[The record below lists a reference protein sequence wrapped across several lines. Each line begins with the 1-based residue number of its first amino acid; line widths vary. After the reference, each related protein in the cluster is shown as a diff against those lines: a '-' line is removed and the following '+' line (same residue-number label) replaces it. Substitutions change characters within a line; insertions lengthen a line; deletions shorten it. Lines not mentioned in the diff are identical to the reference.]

1 MGYSTDFTGR
11 IEIDPP
17 LNQSEINYLTKFSYT
32 RRMKRTQGPYFVA
45 VDVDGAEDEKGVINF
60 NEPPKPQPS
69 LWCNF
74 EPTEDGT
81 ALVWNESEKTQ
92 CGKEWIQYLIDYFLQ
107 ANDHLVAD
115 ACTYFKDFTFNHV
128 CNGELIAQGED
139 PDDIWKIVVKDN
151 VVTVKRGRVVFD

>member
-1 MGYSTDFTGR
+1 MGYSTDFEGR
-11 IEIDPP
+11 INIDPP
-17 LNQSEINYLTKFSYT
+17 LNQSEIGYLTKFSYT
-32 RRMKRTQGPYFVA
+32 RHMKRTQGPYFVEN
-45 VDVDGAEDEKGVINF
+45 DPYNEDNTGVIHF
-60 NEPPKPQPS
+60 NETPKSQPS

-81 ALVWNESEKTQ
+81 ALVWNGSEKTQ
-92 CGKEWIQYLIDYFLQ
+92 YGKEWIEYLINYFLQ
-107 ANDHLVAD
+107 ANEYLVAD

-139 PDDIWKIVVKDN
+139 PDDRWKIIVKDN